1 MNQFFDLK
9 RFSLLVSKHWAD
21 NKKRYALSVLA
32 YLGLLMAWFVF
43 TVAMGDD
50 MRMSHDV
57 QMGTYFFSLFVVG
70 TLYASQYYRHL
81 GSRAR
86 GINFLLVPAS
96 TFEKFLCSLLYT
108 VVLFFVVLTAA
119 FYVVDF
125 LMVTL
130 FNAFTD
136 TASTAGKATVSNV
149 FKADLLDAHDSTSIN
164 LLLVFFAVQAAFLLG
179 SAYFNKYN
187 FLKTVICL
195 FITFLLVAGFII
207 LFHEKIFPD
216 DNVPAWMLQLL
227 AFLIKYVIA
236 PVLWIFTYISLKR
249 KQV

>member
-1 MNQFFDLK
+1 MDQFFDFK

-21 NKKRYALSVLA
+21 NKKRYTLSVLA

-43 TVAMGDD
+43 TIMGDD
-50 MRMSHDV
+50 MRMSRDV

-81 GSRAR
+81 GSRSR

-108 VVLFFVVLTAA
+108 VLLFFVVLTAA
-119 FYVVDF
+119 FYAIDF

-130 FNAFTD
+130 SNAFTD
-136 TASTAGKATVSNV
+136 TASTSGKAIVTNV
-149 FKADLLDAHDSTSIN
+149 FVVDLLDAHDTTSIN
-164 LLLVFFAVQAAFLLG
+164 SLLFFFAVQGAFLLG
-179 SAYFNKYN
+179 SVYFNKYN
-187 FLKTVICL
+187 FLKTIICL
-195 FITFLLVAGFII
+195 FILFLVVAGFII
-207 LFHEKIFPD
+207 LFHDKVFPD
-216 DNVPAWMLQLL
+216 DRVPGWMLQLL
-227 AFLIKYVIA
+227 SILIKYVIA

-249 KQV
+249 KHV

>member
-1 MNQFFDLK
+1 MNQFFDIK

-43 TVAMGDD
+43 TTVMGDD
-50 MRMSHDV
+50 MRMSRDV
-57 QMGTYFFSLFVVG
+57 QIGTYFFSLFVMG

-81 GSRAR
+81 GSRAK

-108 VVLFFVVLTAA
+108 VLLFFVVLTAA
-119 FYVVDF
+119 FYAIDF

-130 FNAFTD
+130 SNAFID
-136 TASTAGKATVSNV
+136 TASASRKAIVTNV
-149 FKADLLDAHDSTSIN
+149 FELDLLDAHDSVSIN
-164 LLLVFFAVQAAFLLG
+164 SLLFFFALQATFLLG
-179 SAYFNKYN
+179 SVYFNKYN
-187 FLKTVICL
+187 FLKTIICL
-195 FITFLLVAGFII
+195 FILFLAIAGFII
-207 LFHEKIFPD
+207 LFHDKIFPD
-216 DNVPAWMLQLL
+216 DRVPGWMLQLL
-227 AFLIKYVIA
+227 ANVIKYVIA
-236 PVLWIFTYISLKR
+236 PVLWIFSYISLKR